1 MKGVDDRITY
11 PINTF
16 LSATTDSL
24 IIDAEDPILSE
35 LPHQMYH
42 LNYITFPK
50 KDLTVKAGEVV
61 LDAAVQDTV
70 YLGARLSVEDPTISL
85 SARLSTSKQTV

>member
-50 KDLTVKAGEVV
+50 K
-61 LDAAVQDTV
+61 
-70 YLGARLSVEDPTISL
+70 I
-85 SARLSTSKQTV
+85 